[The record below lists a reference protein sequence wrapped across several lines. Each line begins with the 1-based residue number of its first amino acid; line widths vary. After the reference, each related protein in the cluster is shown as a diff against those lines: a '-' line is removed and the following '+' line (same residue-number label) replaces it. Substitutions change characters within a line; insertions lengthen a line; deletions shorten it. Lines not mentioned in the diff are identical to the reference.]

1 MSPKKTPSKLPK
13 YAEKRLRPFI
23 DSGISKGIFTDDS
36 TVIQLFANFAKDPT
50 NKPQIDALGGMK
62 SEIAQSFVTDA
73 VLIDLTSIL
82 RQKRY
87 TAHVDVFEVAHRTV
101 GINKGNPRPACFM
114 IGQAVVED
122 TDGSVME
129 SALFRMSLWDA
140 ETAIADDVEAGGTYS
155 LSVSCRNLD
164 AEVLDLRT
172 LSGITSFKAEKYDHS
187 DRIELLKSMFDISP
201 ISDLDDDISRSP
213 TDYRLVEATV
223 SYAGVQNS
231 RAGSQFGKMLLK
243 DDSTM
248 TMEAIES
255 GENLLLNC
263 ITSTSIAARFGKY
276 SRILALLTT
285 KDNGEYGLSANV
297 ETAIGIITVAP
308 PIPETSVGS
317 DDDDDDAADYFNNSD
332 IKTIG
337 DDDDDEEKA
346 EEETETV
353 EAEEETETVEAEEET
368 ETVEEP
374 AVEVNTKSDEKAS
387 PAESE
392 DDDDDWEDW

>member
-1 MSPKKTPSKLPK
+1 MSNKKTPSKLPK

-36 TVIQLFANFAKDPT
+36 AVIRLFANFAKDPT

-122 TDGSVME
+122 TDGSVMD

-140 ETAIADDVEAGGTYS
+140 ETSIADDIEAGGTYS

-172 LSGITSFKAEKYDHS
+172 MSGITSFKAEKYDHS
-187 DRIELLKSMFDISP
+187 DRVELLKSMFDISP
-201 ISDLDDDISRSP
+201 ISDLDEDISRSP

-263 ITSTSIAARFGKY
+263 ITSTSIASRFGKY

-285 KDNGEYGLSANV
+285 KENGEYGLSANV

-308 PIPETSVGS
+308 PVPETSVGS

-337 DDDDDEEKA
+337 DDDEDDEEK
-346 EEETETV
+346 EEEVVETV
-353 EAEEETETVEAEEET
+353 EAEKEP

-374 AVEVNTKSDEKAS
+374 VVEANTKSDEKVS
-387 PAESE
+387 PAESD

>member
-1 MSPKKTPSKLPK
+1 MSPKKTPTKLPK

-87 TAHVDVFEVAHRTV
+87 TAHVDVFEVSHRTV

-140 ETAIADDVEAGGTYS
+140 ETAIADDIEAGGTYS

-308 PIPETSVGS
+308 PVPETSVGS

-337 DDDDDEEKA
+337 DDDDDDEEK
-346 EEETETV
+346 EEKIVETV
-353 EAEEETETVEAEEET
+353 EAEKEP

-374 AVEVNTKSDEKAS
+374 VVEANTKSDEKVS
-387 PAESE
+387 PAESD

>member
-1 MSPKKTPSKLPK
+1 MSAKTTPKKLPK

-23 DSGISKGIFTDDS
+23 ESGISKGIFTDDS
-36 TVIQLFANFAKDPT
+36 TVIQLFAKFAKDPT

-62 SEIAQSFVTDA
+62 SELAQSFCTDA

-87 TAHVDVFEVAHRTV
+87 TAHIDLYEVSHRTV
-101 GINKGNPRPACFM
+101 GIAKGNPRPACFM

-129 SALFRMSLWDA
+129 TALFRMSLWDGD
-140 ETAIADDVEAGGTYS
+140 TAIADDVEADGTYS

-164 AEVLDLRT
+164 AEVLDLRP
-172 LSGITSFKAEKYDHS
+172 LSGITSFNTEEYEHT
-187 DRIELLKSMFDISP
+187 DRKELLKSMFDISP

-255 GENLLLNC
+255 GEKLLLNC
-263 ITSTSIAARFGKY
+263 ITSTSIASRFGKY

-308 PIPETSVGS
+308 PVAETSVA
-317 DDDDDDAADYFNNSD
+317 DDDDDDAADYFKTTD

-337 DDDDDEEKA
+337 DDDDDDDDDSTEDVVKATDDA
-346 EEETETV
+346 EEETV
-353 EAEEETETVEAEEET
+353 EADTKETPTT
-368 ETVEEP
+368 ESV
-374 AVEVNTKSDEKAS
+374 
-387 PAESE
+387 

>member
-1 MSPKKTPSKLPK
+1 MSAKTTPKKLPK

-23 DSGISKGIFTDDS
+23 ESGISKGIFTDDS
-36 TVIQLFANFAKDPT
+36 TVIQLFAKFAKDPT

-62 SEIAQSFVTDA
+62 SELAQSFCTDA

-87 TAHVDVFEVAHRTV
+87 TAHIDLYEVSHRTV
-101 GINKGNPRPACFM
+101 GIAKGNPRPACFM
-114 IGQAVVED
+114 IGQAIVED
-122 TDGSVME
+122 TDGSVMDT
-129 SALFRMSLWDA
+129 ALFRMSLWDGD
-140 ETAIADDVEAGGTYS
+140 TAIADDVEADGTYS

-164 AEVLDLRT
+164 AEVLDLRP
-172 LSGITSFKAEKYDHS
+172 LSGITSFNTEEYEHT
-187 DRIELLKSMFDISP
+187 DRKELLKSMFDISP
-201 ISDLDDDISRSP
+201 IADLDDDISRSP

-263 ITSTSIAARFGKY
+263 ITSTSIASRFGKY

-308 PIPETSVGS
+308 PVAETSVA
-317 DDDDDDAADYFNNSD
+317 DDDDDDAADYFKTTD

-337 DDDDDEEKA
+337 DDDDDDDDDSTEDVVEA
-346 EEETETV
+346 TDDADDGEEEEAEVEEETV
-353 EAEEETETVEAEEET
+353 EADTQETPTT
-368 ETVEEP
+368 
-374 AVEVNTKSDEKAS
+374 
-387 PAESE
+387 ESE

>member
-1 MSPKKTPSKLPK
+1 MSKKTTPKKLPK

-62 SEIAQSFVTDA
+62 SKLAQSFVTDA

-87 TAHVDVFEVAHRTV
+87 TAHIDLYEVSHRTV
-101 GINKGNPRPACFM
+101 GIAKGNPRPACFM

-129 SALFRMSLWDA
+129 PALFRMSLWDGD
-140 ETAIADDVEAGGTYS
+140 TAIADDVEADGKYS

-164 AEVLDLRT
+164 AEVLDLRP
-172 LSGITSFKAEKYDHS
+172 LSGITSFNSEEYDHM
-187 DRIELLKSMFDISP
+187 DRSELLKSMFDISP

-231 RAGSQFGKMLLK
+231 RAGTQFGKMLLK

-263 ITSTSIAARFGKY
+263 ITSTSIASKFGKY

-308 PIPETSVGS
+308 PVAETTAT
-317 DDDDDDAADYFNNSD
+317 DDDDDDASDYFKTAD

-337 DDDDDEEKA
+337 DDDDDDSDDSTEDVVEATEDADDGEEEEA
-346 EEETETV
+346 EVEEETVESDTQETPS
-353 EAEEETETVEAEEET
+353 A
-368 ETVEEP
+368 
-374 AVEVNTKSDEKAS
+374 D
-387 PAESE
+387 SE

>member
-140 ETAIADDVEAGGTYS
+140 DTSIADDIEAGGTYS

-164 AEVLDLRT
+164 AEVLDLKP
-172 LSGITSFKAEKYDHS
+172 LSGITAFKSENYDHS
-187 DRIELLKSMFDISP
+187 DRSELLKSMFDITP

-263 ITSTSIAARFGKY
+263 ITSTSIASRFGKY

-308 PIPETSVGS
+308 PVPETSVGS

-337 DDDDDEEKA
+337 DDEDDEE
-346 EEETETV
+346 EVVEEVVEETESET
-353 EAEEETETVEAEEET
+353 EEEAT
-368 ETVEEP
+368 
-374 AVEVNTKSDEKAS
+374 VEVNTESNENPS
-387 PAESE
+387 PAESD

>member
-1 MSPKKTPSKLPK
+1 MSSKTTPKKLPK

-62 SEIAQSFVTDA
+62 SELAQSFVTDA

-87 TAHVDVFEVAHRTV
+87 TAHIDLYEVSHRTV
-101 GINKGNPRPACFM
+101 GIAKGNPRPACFM

-129 SALFRMSLWDA
+129 PALFRMSLWDGD
-140 ETAIADDVEAGGTYS
+140 TAIADDVEADGKYS

-164 AEVLDLRT
+164 AEVLDLRP
-172 LSGITSFKAEKYDHS
+172 LSGITSFNSEEYDHM
-187 DRIELLKSMFDISP
+187 DRSELLKSMFDISP

-231 RAGSQFGKMLLK
+231 RAGTQFGKMLLK

-263 ITSTSIAARFGKY
+263 ITSTSIASKFGKY

-308 PIPETSVGS
+308 PVAETTAT
-317 DDDDDDAADYFNNSD
+317 DDDDDDASDYFKTAD

-337 DDDDDEEKA
+337 DDDDDDSDDSTEDVVEATEDADDDEEEEA
-346 EEETETV
+346 EVEEETV
-353 EAEEETETVEAEEET
+353 ESDTEETPSE
-368 ETVEEP
+368 
-374 AVEVNTKSDEKAS
+374 D
-387 PAESE
+387 SE

>member
-1 MSPKKTPSKLPK
+1 MSSKTTPKKLPK

-62 SEIAQSFVTDA
+62 SELAQSFVTDA

-87 TAHVDVFEVAHRTV
+87 TAHIDLYEVAHRTV
-101 GINKGNPRPACFM
+101 GIAKGNPRPACFM
-114 IGQAVVED
+114 IGQAVIED

-129 SALFRMSLWDA
+129 PALFRMSLWDGD
-140 ETAIADDVEAGGTYS
+140 TAIADDVEADGKYS
-155 LSVSCRNLD
+155 ISVSCRNLD
-164 AEVLDLRT
+164 AEVLDLRP
-172 LSGITSFKAEKYDHS
+172 LSGITSFNTEEYDHM
-187 DRIELLKSMFDISP
+187 DRAELLKSMFDISP

-231 RAGSQFGKMLLK
+231 RAGTQFGKMLLK

-263 ITSTSIAARFGKY
+263 ITSTSIASKFGKY

-308 PIPETSVGS
+308 PVAETTAT
-317 DDDDDDAADYFNNSD
+317 DDDDDDASDYFKTAD

-337 DDDDDEEKA
+337 DDDDDDSEDSTEDVVEATEDADDDEEEEA
-346 EEETETV
+346 EVEEETVESDTQETPS
-353 EAEEETETVEAEEET
+353 E
-368 ETVEEP
+368 
-374 AVEVNTKSDEKAS
+374 D
-387 PAESE
+387 SE